1 MASSPSLDGIALVDE
16 ILEGVRAGK
25 LQLAN
30 AGELNAVLRGKSLS
44 PKVRR
49 VVERALACRI
59 AAERTSWDRVEQPAR
74 RAFARLFFL
83 SGTGV
88 TALDGACE
96 ELHMLEAKVL
106 IRVGTCGGTS
116 PNLDPADLLIA
127 QASLARDGTTK
138 QYMGEGNHTPI
149 ASWRV
154 SRAAQDAARA
164 LKVPHVVGLISS
176 DDSFYSVTSEEARGL
191 FTTRGVL
198 GIEMEASAVF
208 TVATLRGME
217 AGCLTTVSN
226 YIGDESMVP
235 DEVLKMGVDNM
246 VRTALETILILEA
259 ERPLPGA
266 R

>member
-1 MASSPSLDGIALVDE
+1 MPIHVKGTLGEVAPYVLLPGDPKRAKYIAETFLEDAKQYTDHRGMLGFTGAYKQVRVSVQTTGMGCPS
-16 ILEGVRAGK
+16 
-25 LQLAN
+25 
-30 AGELNAVLRGKSLS
+30 
-44 PKVRR
+44 
-49 VVERALACRI
+49 
-59 AAERTSWDRVEQPAR
+59 AAIV
-74 RAFARLFFL
+74 
-83 SGTGV
+83 
-88 TALDGACE
+88 CE

>member
-1 MASSPSLDGIALVDE
+1 MPMHVKGTLGEVAPYVLLPGDPKRAKYIADTF
-16 ILEGVRAGK
+16 LEGAKQYTDHRGMLGFTGTYKGVRVSVQTTGM
-25 LQLAN
+25 
-30 AGELNAVLRGKSLS
+30 GCPS
-44 PKVRR
+44 
-49 VVERALACRI
+49 
-59 AAERTSWDRVEQPAR
+59 AAIV
-74 RAFARLFFL
+74 
-83 SGTGV
+83 
-88 TALDGACE
+88 CE
-96 ELHMLEAKVL
+96 ELFMLEAKVL

-116 PNLDPADLLIA
+116 PNLDPADLVIA
-127 QASLARDGTTK
+127 QASLARDGTTR

-154 SRAAQDAARA
+154 ARAAQDAARA
-164 LKVPHVVGLISS
+164 LKVPHAVGLISS

-191 FTTRGVL
+191 FTSRGVL

-226 YIGDESMVP
+226 YIGDEAMVP

-246 VRTALETILILEA
+246 VRTALEAVLILEA